1 MRGKIIFAGNT
12 LSQSVRLHCHIR
24 CVCACLCTV
33 CTNRL
38 CVTLAFLARDTV
50 DATIIT
56 CMLPIFA
63 QGRINYAFFFT
74 AMLEVT
80 RVQ

>member
-1 MRGKIIFAGNT
+1 MRGKITFAGKT
-12 LSQSVRLHCHIR
+12 RSQSVRLHCHFQ

-56 CMLPIFA
+56 CTA
-63 QGRINYAFFFT
+63 SYVCINYAFLFT
-74 AMLEVT
+74 AMLAVT
-80 RVQ
+80 RGQ